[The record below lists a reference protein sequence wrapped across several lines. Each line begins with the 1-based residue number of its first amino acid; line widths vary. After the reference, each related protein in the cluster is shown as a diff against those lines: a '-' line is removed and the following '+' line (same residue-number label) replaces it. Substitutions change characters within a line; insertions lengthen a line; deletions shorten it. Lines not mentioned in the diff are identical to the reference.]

1 LTSGPYR
8 VGLLVS
14 PLFAA
19 TCLLLFARHLT
30 PVQLADVLVIGALY
44 GAMFGQTT
52 VAGAWAVFGPGPLIW
67 RLPLSL
73 LWIALLA
80 GGWEFNVSWKPG
92 LGTEGVGG
100 VMGTCLLVQWLV
112 LQVLLWPAALGGV
125 RLTYRGDAGQKPE
138 RRAGQ
143 FSLLH
148 LLGLMVIAGIGI
160 TIGRLL
166 QPVFVAGYHR
176 VGEWPIYRALSLGA
190 IVMNLPL
197 LIASLLPRW
206 SIPATLLALV
216 PIGLATFWEPYFL
229 NLVGES
235 ILSNRLLLSTNGLT
249 ALWVLAFAAAVRLSG
264 YRLGRAASSAA
275 PAQP

>member
-1 LTSGPYR
+1 MPGPYR
-8 VGLLVS
+8 ILLLVS

-30 PVQLADVLVIGALY
+30 PIKFADVLVIGALY

-52 VAGAWAVFGPGPLIW
+52 VAGAWTVFGPGPLIW

-80 GGWEFNVSWKPG
+80 GGWEFNVSCKPG

-125 RLTYRGDAGQKPE
+125 RLQCRSGAVQKLE

-160 TIGRLL
+160 AVGRLL
-166 QPVFVAGYHR
+166 EPAFVAGYHR
-176 VGEWPIYRALSLGA
+176 VGEWPIYRALALAA

-197 LIASLLPRW
+197 LVAALLPRW
-206 SIPATLLALV
+206 SIPAVMLALV
-216 PIGLATFWEPYFL
+216 PISLASFWEPHFL

-235 ILSNRLLLSTNGLT
+235 IPRNQHMT
-249 ALWVLAFAAAVRLSG
+249 AINVATAVWVLAFAAAVRLSG
-264 YRLGRAASSAA
+264 YRLGRAAPRAA
-275 PAQP
+275 QTQP